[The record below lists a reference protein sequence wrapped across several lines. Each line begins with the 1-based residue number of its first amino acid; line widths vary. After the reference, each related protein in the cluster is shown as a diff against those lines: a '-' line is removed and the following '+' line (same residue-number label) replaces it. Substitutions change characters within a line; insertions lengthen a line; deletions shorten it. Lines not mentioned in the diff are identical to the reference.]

1 MKKLIQVSLV
11 IIMLIIVGCDPA
23 SQYPIS
29 FKVNGNT
36 WYANAA
42 PTYLVS
48 GSILINA
55 TSITQGQN
63 PIAFSLTQ
71 YAMVDT
77 FDLDSTNNAFL
88 YGASLGSGYYAKA
101 HNPAKIIIKEFNPTD
116 KHIVAEFYGHISNA
130 NYSDSVLITDGRLD
144 LHYQQ

>member
-1 MKKLIQVSLV
+1 MKKLIFTCLSVVVLALSS
-11 IIMLIIVGCDPA
+11 CDPA
-23 SQYPIS
+23 DQYPIS
-29 FKVNGNT
+29 FKVNGSP

-48 GSILINA
+48 GKILINA

-77 FDLDSTNNAFL
+77 FELDSANNAFL
-88 YGASLGSGYYAKA
+88 FGASLGSGYYAKA
-101 HNPAKIIIKEFNPTD
+101 HHPATIIIKEFNPSD
-116 KHIVAEFYGHISNA
+116 KHIVAEFYGHIFNSSSN
-130 NYSDSVLITDGRLD
+130 DSVLITDGKFD
-144 LHYQQ
+144 LHYQE